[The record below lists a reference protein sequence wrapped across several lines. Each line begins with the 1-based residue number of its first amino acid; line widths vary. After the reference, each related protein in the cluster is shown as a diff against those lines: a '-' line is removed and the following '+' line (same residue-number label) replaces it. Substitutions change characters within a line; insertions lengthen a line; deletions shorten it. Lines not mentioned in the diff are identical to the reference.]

1 MQRVLKYCIL
11 VIMTGLC
18 LSLSAQS
25 PSANYK
31 ELYNQAGVLAQ
42 NSLFDDAKRYYFD
55 ALNAVPQG
63 NQYRNVKNQIKE
75 KIQLMECYQKFY
87 HLWQQAQALEQHHDF
102 ESAHK
107 YYADAV
113 SYAAFEN
120 LNIPESDSIKARLQL
135 IEQTSNLCK
144 SLCMIELLNMQ
155 GEHAKARNMYY
166 QWVKQAESL
175 GYKWKN
181 YDFPPEFVQKMD
193 SISDFLEDDRNE
205 TLPYRSVFPKE
216 YAAIDDY
223 LFQLLD
229 NTASQNS
236 KPIETDITFVFSLD
250 TNGVVETY
258 IKGNQLDKDFHL
270 ALKKD
275 AHVQMM
281 QPYRYGFSLP
291 TKEEIRYHVS
301 STKYSAWV
309 EKSKKGYKVKDA
321 KLKKLYLDDFRKQLS
336 DAPDGQ
342 YLFLIHRNVIDD
354 QVRSSVRIT
363 KAKGGKANKWLKS
376 L

>member
-1 MQRVLKYCIL
+1 VQKVLGYCIL
-11 VIMTGLC
+11 LIMTGLY

-87 HLWQQAQALEQHHDF
+87 HLWQQAQELEQLHDF

-107 YYADAV
+107 YYSDAV
-113 SYAAFEN
+113 SYATFEN

-144 SLCMIELLNMQ
+144 NLCMIELLNMQ
-155 GEHAKARNMYY
+155 GEYAKARNMYY

-181 YDFPPEFVQKMD
+181 YDFPPAFVQKMD
-193 SISDFLEDDRNE
+193 SVSDFLEDDRNE

-216 YAAIDDY
+216 YSALDDY
-223 LFQLLD
+223 LFHLLD
-229 NTASQNS
+229 NTANQNS

-250 TNGVVETY
+250 TNGVIVTH

-270 ALKKD
+270 ALEKD
-275 AHVQMM
+275 AHVQMT
-281 QPYRYGFSLP
+281 QPFRYGFSLP
-291 TKEEIRYHVS
+291 IKEEIRYHVS
-301 STKYSAWV
+301 STTYTAWV
-309 EKSKKGYKVKDA
+309 EKNKKDYKVKDT
-321 KLKKLYLDDFRKQLS
+321 KLKKLYLDDFRKQLV
-336 DAPDGQ
+336 DAPEGK
-342 YLFLIHRNVIDD
+342 YLFLIHRNVIDNKSL
-354 QVRSSVRIT
+354 SSVRLT
-363 KAKGGKANKWLKS
+363 NAKGGKAKKWLKTK
-376 L
+376 

>member
-1 MQRVLKYCIL
+1 MQKGLCFSIL
-11 VIMTGLC
+11 LIMTSLC

-42 NSLFDDAKRYYFD
+42 NSLFDEAKRYYFD

-87 HLWQQAQALEQHHDF
+87 HLWQQAQELEQRHDF

-113 SYAAFEN
+113 SYATFEK
-120 LNIPESDSIKARLQL
+120 LNIPESDSIKARLQI
-135 IEQTSNLCK
+135 IEQTSTLCK
-144 SLCMIELLNMQ
+144 NLFMIELLNLQ

-175 GYKWKN
+175 GYQWKN
-181 YDFPPEFVQKMD
+181 YDFPPDFVQKMD

-205 TLPYRSVFPKE
+205 TLPYRSVFPEE
-216 YAAIDDY
+216 YAAIEDY
-223 LFQLLD
+223 LFHLLD
-229 NTASQNS
+229 NAASQNS
-236 KPIETDITFVFSLD
+236 KPIETDVTFVFSLD
-250 TNGVVETY
+250 TNGILETY
-258 IKGNQLDKDFHL
+258 IKGNQLDKDLQL

-275 AHVQMM
+275 AHVQMT

-301 STKYSAWV
+301 STKYSVWV
-309 EKSKKGYKVKDA
+309 EKGKNGYKVKDA
-321 KLKKLYLDDFRKQLS
+321 KLKKQYMEVFRKQLS
-336 DAPDGQ
+336 DAPDGK

-354 QVRSSVRIT
+354 KVQSSVRLT
-363 KAKGGKANKWLKS
+363 DAKGGKAKKWLKS
-376 L
+376 R

>member
-1 MQRVLKYCIL
+1 MLKVLRYCIL
-11 VIMTGLC
+11 LIMTGLC
-18 LSLSAQS
+18 LSLSAQFRS
-25 PSANYK
+25 TNYK

-63 NQYRNVKNQIKE
+63 NQYRNVKNQIKG

-87 HLWQQAQALEQHHDF
+87 HLWQQAQTLEQQHDF

-113 SYAAFEN
+113 SYAAFEH
-120 LNIPESDSIKARLQL
+120 LNIPESDSIKARLQ
-135 IEQTSNLCK
+135 IMEQTSNLCK
-144 SLCMIELLNMQ
+144 DLCMIELLNLQ

-175 GYKWKN
+175 GYKWKD
-181 YDFPPEFVQKMD
+181 YEFPPDFVQKID
-193 SISDFLEDDRNE
+193 SISDFLEENRNE
-205 TLPYRSVFPKE
+205 TLPYRSVFPE
-216 YAAIDDY
+216 DFVVITDY
-223 LFQLLD
+223 LSQLLD
-229 NTASQNS
+229 NTANQTS
-236 KPIETDITFVFSLD
+236 KPIETDITFVISLD

-258 IKGNQLDKDFHL
+258 IKGNQLDKNFNL

-275 AHVQMM
+275 ANVQMQ
-281 QPYRYGFSLP
+281 QPYRYGFSMP
-291 TKEEIRYHVS
+291 VKEEIRYHVS
-301 STKYSAWV
+301 STHFSTWV
-309 EKSKKGYKVKDA
+309 EKNKKGLKVKDA

-336 DAPDGQ
+336 DAPDGK
-342 YLFLIHRNVIDD
+342 YFFLIHRNVIDD

-363 KAKGGKANKWLKS
+363 KAQGGKANKWLKTK
-376 L
+376 